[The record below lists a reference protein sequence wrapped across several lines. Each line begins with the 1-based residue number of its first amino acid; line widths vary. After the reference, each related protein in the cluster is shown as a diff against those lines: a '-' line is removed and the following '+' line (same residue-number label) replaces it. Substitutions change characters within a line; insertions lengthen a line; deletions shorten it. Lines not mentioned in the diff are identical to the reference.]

1 MFKRI
6 WMLLAAVLLATIV
19 LSGCGSKDKE
29 KNENN
34 EENNEVVNEPEN
46 NIEENDEPE
55 EPEEPEENEENENNN
70 EEDNETASASGSDEF
85 ASLISYMEEET
96 EGTANVIYE
105 TNEAQ
110 EYDLEDMNVSIDGYT
125 IVELKDF
132 HTNYSIP
139 FNDQTDGGVIIAKY
153 TVTNDRDEDAYY
165 SPHFYMSYTG
175 ATKAFGPNRDLIPV
189 EEQISEEL
197 SHKDNYLIKA
207 GETATGYYAYS
218 FGQDHFEEAL
228 EASTVAVEIPAGQGK
243 EDSFDEP
250 IGKDGKITLSLNEDG
265 EARQEGNKDFYNDKV
280 TSEDM
285 GDKEM
290 LKEKNDIG
298 ESQDLRDVKVTLDGY
313 QFTEFTP
320 NEVEAGRFSNFTE
333 GVVLL
338 TVKFELDN
346 QGDDNIGLNS
356 LSTKLTVN
364 NGGQW
369 MLNEGMLLD
378 YRNDDIVKAGDS
390 GELLQIF
397 VLDKEQYDKIW
408 QDKDFELEVGPMK
421 DEEAKDISKG
431 NRITFTLPN

>member
-1 MFKRI
+1 MEDETDGT
-6 WMLLAAVLLATIV
+6 AQVV
-19 LSGCGSKDKE
+19 Y
-29 KNENN
+29 ENN
-34 EENNEVVNEPEN
+34 EAQV
-46 NIEENDEPE
+46 
-55 EPEEPEENEENENNN
+55 
-70 EEDNETASASGSDEF
+70 
-85 ASLISYMEEET
+85 
-96 EGTANVIYE
+96 YE
-105 TNEAQ
+105 
-110 EYDLEDMNVSIDGYT
+110 LEDMNVLIDGYT
-125 IVELKDF
+125 VVELTDF
-132 HTNYSIP
+132 HSNFSIP

-165 SPHFYMSYTG
+165 SPHFYLSYTG
-175 ATKAFGPNRDLIPV
+175 ATKAFGPNRDLIPE
-189 EEQISEEL
+189 EEQISEKL

-228 EASTVAVEIPAGQGK
+228 EASTVAVEIPAAQGK

-250 IGKDGKITLSLNEDG
+250 IGKDGKITLSLSEDG
-265 EARQEGNKDFYNDKV
+265 EARKEGNKAFYNDKV

-290 LKEKNDIG
+290 IKEKKDIN
-298 ESQDLRDVKVTLDGY
+298 ESQDLRDVKVTLEGY

-320 NEVEAGRFSNFTE
+320 NEVEAPRFSNFTE

-338 TVKFELDN
+338 TIKFDLDN
-346 QGDDNIGLNS
+346 KGEENIGLNS

-364 NGGQW
+364 DGSQW

-378 YRNDDIVKAGDS
+378 YRNDDVIKAGDS

-408 QDKDFELEVGPMK
+408 QDKAFELEVGPMK

-431 NRITFTLPN
+431 SRITFTLPK